1 MLEHLKIN
9 PESKVPKYIQLVDT
23 IVDYITSGNAQISD
37 RIPSVKNISDKL
49 GLSRETV
56 FKALNILS
64 EKGIITSSNT
74 KGYFITKVNTSI
86 QHRVFFMLDKMTSFK
101 ERIYD
106 GLRFNLDKNSEVD
119 IFFHHGNKKVF
130 RSLIV
135 ENINSYTHFVI
146 STFFNEDVSDVLNLI
161 PDGKLILIDQK
172 EHGILTQHSQIYQN
186 FENDI
191 FESLSKVSS
200 EIKKYEEICLVAP
213 LTAPHKTSVMK
224 GFKKYCSFVGTKSS
238 TIDHT
243 EIDEIKKGILYIL
256 ISEKN
261 DDLVKIIKF
270 CRKNNYNLG
279 KEIGVISYNE
289 TQLKEILEGGI
300 TVISTDFF
308 KMGQRAA
315 ELINNNETGSE
326 ENPSEIIIRASI

>member
-1 MLEHLKIN
+1 MLEHLLIDHQ
-9 PESKVPKYIQLVDT
+9 SKTPKYKQLVDT
-23 IVDYITSGNAQISD
+23 LIDYITSGDAQIND

-64 EKGIITSSNT
+64 EKGIITSSNR
-74 KGYFITKVNTSI
+74 KGYFITKTNTSI
-86 QHRVFFMLDKMTSFK
+86 QYRVFFMLDKMTSFK

-106 GLRFNLDKNSEVD
+106 GLRFNLDKHSEVD

-130 RSLIV
+130 KSLIL
-135 ENINSYTHFVI
+135 ENLNSYTHFVI
-146 STFFNEDVSDVLNLI
+146 STFFSEGVSDILNLI
-161 PDGKLILIDQK
+161 PEGKLIIIDQK
-172 EHGILTQHSQIYQN
+172 EQGVLVQHSQIFQD

-191 FESLSKVSS
+191 FESLSKVSGKI
-200 EIKKYEEICLVAP
+200 EKYEEICLVAHS
-213 LTAPHKTSVMK
+213 TAPHRESVIK
-224 GFKKYCSFVGTKSS
+224 GFERYCTVFGVKNS
-238 TIDHT
+238 TIDHN
-243 EIDEIKKGILYIL
+243 EIDEIKVGNLYIL

-261 DDLVKIIKF
+261 DDLVNIIKF
-270 CRKNNYNLG
+270 CRKYNYNLG

-289 TQLKEILEGGI
+289 TQLKEVLEGGI

-315 ELINNNETGSE
+315 ELINNHETVVE
-326 ENPSEIIIRASI
+326 VNPSEIIIRDSI

>member
-1 MLEHLKIN
+1 MLEHLEIN
-9 PESKVPKYIQLVDT
+9 PESKIPKYKQLVDT
-23 IVDYITSGNAQISD
+23 IVDYITSGNAQIND
-37 RIPSVKNISDKL
+37 RLPSVKNISDKL

-56 FKALNILS
+56 FKSLNILS
-64 EKGIITSSNT
+64 EKGIIASSNR

-86 QHRVFFMLDKMTSFK
+86 QYRVFFMLDKMTSFK

-130 RSLIV
+130 KSLIV
-135 ENINSYTHFVI
+135 ENLNSYTHFVI
-146 STFFNEDVSDVLNLI
+146 STFFNEGVSDVLNLI
-161 PDGKLILIDQK
+161 PEGKLILIDQK
-172 EHGILTQHSQIYQN
+172 EQGVLMQHSQIYQN

-191 FESLSKVSS
+191 FESLSKVSDK
-200 EIKKYEEICLVAP
+200 IKKYDEICLVAP
-213 LTAPHKTSVMK
+213 STAPHRTSVLQ
-224 GFKKYCSFVGTKSS
+224 GFEKYCALFGVKNS
-238 TIDHT
+238 TIDHN
-243 EIDEIKKGILYIL
+243 EIDEIKKGNLYIL

-270 CRKNNYNLG
+270 CRKNSCNLG

-289 TQLKEILEGGI
+289 TQLKEVLEGGI

-308 KMGQRAA
+308 RMGQRAA
-315 ELINNNETGSE
+315 EAINNNETVTE
-326 ENPSEIIIRASI
+326 VNPSEIIIRDSI